1 MNSIPTPSKEDI
13 VILKKFQRDEATAAL
28 IYEKL
33 SKIVKEK
40 HNSDILAR
48 IAKEEKDHYGTLTK
62 YTKTHLNPQLLYAW
76 LVIMTSRI
84 LGITFTL
91 KILEKIESTVQSN
104 YKEILDNYPVLKE
117 IMEEEEIHEQELIKM
132 LEERILDYVGSIV
145 LGLNDALIELTGAL
159 AGLTFAF
166 RNTRLIALS
175 GLITGI
181 AASLSMASSEFLAHR
196 AKEKTMTVGKAGK
209 AALYTG
215 VAYIL
220 TVIILVLP
228 YLLVSNYILALIMTL
243 ASSIIIILVFNLY
256 ISVTKS
262 IPFHKNFFEMAGI
275 SLGVAGLSFGIGILV
290 RKVLGIEI

>member
-1 MNSIPTPSKEDI
+1 MNSIPTPSKKDI
-13 VILKKFQRDEATAAL
+13 AILKKFQRDEATAAL
-28 IYEKL
+28 IYERL
-33 SKIVKEK
+33 SKRVKEK

-48 IAKEEKDHYGTLTK
+48 IAREEQNHYGTLK
-62 YTKTHLNPQLLYAW
+62 EYTKTHLNPQRLYAW

-91 KILEKIESTVQSN
+91 KMLEKIENTVQSS
-104 YKEILDNYPVLKE
+104 YKGVIDSYPALKT
-117 IMEEEEIHEQELIKM
+117 IMEDEELHEQELIKM
-132 LEERILDYVGSIV
+132 LEEKILDYVGSIV

-196 AKEKTMTVGKAGK
+196 TKEKTATVGKAGK

-228 YLLVSNYILALIMTL
+228 YLLISSYILALILTL
-243 ASSIIIILVFNLY
+243 TASIIIILVFNLY

-262 IPFHKNFFEMAGI
+262 IPFHRHFFEMAGI
-275 SLGVAGLSFGIGILV
+275 SLGVASLSFGIGILV
-290 RKVLGIEI
+290 RKVLGVEI